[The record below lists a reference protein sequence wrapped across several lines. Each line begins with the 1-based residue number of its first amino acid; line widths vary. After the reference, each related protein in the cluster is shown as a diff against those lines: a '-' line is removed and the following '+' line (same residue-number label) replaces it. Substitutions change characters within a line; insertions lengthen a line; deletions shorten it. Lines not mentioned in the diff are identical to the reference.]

1 MAPQRNIKEGTL
13 RPTAS
18 WNRRWPARRGL
29 TLLECVGAV
38 VMLAV
43 VTAGIFSAVGFV
55 LNSASR
61 EQERLGAV
69 ELANRLVLLY
79 LDDSTSMPSPTLPLD
94 YEQFQYRWTI
104 EEGPI
109 RLHDAV
115 PAKAPEGGS
124 GSQPIQ
130 SPITLERLKQ
140 VSVRVTLSRGPGVA
154 SWAGFTPPEATL
166 TRVLDPLTIRNPD
179 AFSNQI
185 NTPEGIRRLLELMSG
200 MGSRSV
206 GGASSGASGAGA
218 GAQGAAGTK
227 STGKGGKP

>member
-1 MAPQRNIKEGTL
+1 LDPRRDIKRGVA
-13 RPTAS
+13 RIDRIFRGPV
-18 WNRRWPARRGL
+18 RRGL

-43 VTAGIFSAVGFV
+43 VTAGIFTAVGFV
-55 LNSASR
+55 LNSSAR

-79 LDDSTSMPSPTLPLD
+79 LDDSKHMPSPTLPLD

-104 EEGPI
+104 EEAPI

-115 PAKAPEGGS
+115 PARAPEGGGS
-124 GSQPIQ
+124 SQPIQ
-130 SPITLERLKQ
+130 SPLTLDRLKQ
-140 VSVRVTLSRGPGVA
+140 VSVRVTLSRGPGT
-154 SWAGFTPPEATL
+154 SWAGFTPPEASI

-179 AFSNQI
+179 AFSNKI
-185 NTPEGIRRLLELMSG
+185 NTPEGIRDLLDIMSG

-206 GGASSGASGAGA
+206 GGGGTSGAGGTGTGAKGA
-218 GAQGAAGTK
+218 GSK